1 MAFGLKSFGFK
12 GRAGAPENLPEN
24 VRQAL
29 ESWRASPAP
38 ALDEPHFHTRYVVI
52 DVATTGPRAEE
63 NELRGISAVG
73 LQTGAIVAAD
83 AFALDLSGADAE
95 DSAPQGDLTIETR
108 SGPSLRG
115 AVDSQ
120 LMAFLAYAAKA
131 PLVTYHAPFVGGFL
145 QHAYKA
151 RLAVDFQP
159 QWIDLAWLLPS
170 LFKDKSPTV
179 RPLDDWLEIFAI
191 DSGGRRDTMTN
202 TLMLARLFQMLLVRA
217 NDQEI
222 LTAGKLIEES
232 KSASFLRRT
241 H

>member
-12 GRAGAPENLPEN
+12 GRPGAPENLPEN

-38 ALDEPHFHTRYVVI
+38 ALAEPHFHTRYVVI
-52 DVATTGPRAEE
+52 DVATIGPRAEQDG
-63 NELRGISAVG
+63 LLGISAVG
-73 LQTGAIVAAD
+73 LQVGSIAAAD
-83 AFALDLSGADAE
+83 AFALDFSAD
-95 DSAPQGDLTIETR
+95 DPT
-108 SGPSLRG
+108 
-115 AVDSQ
+115 VDSQ
-120 LMAFLAYAAKA
+120 LAAFLTYAAKA

-145 QHAYKA
+145 QHVYRE

-170 LFKDKSPTV
+170 LFNDKSPTV
-179 RPLDDWLEIFAI
+179 QPLDEWLELLAI

-217 NDQEI
+217 NDQKI
-222 LTAGKLIEES
+222 LTAGNLIEES

>member
-12 GRAGAPENLPEN
+12 GRPGAPENLPDN

-52 DVATTGPRAEE
+52 DVATIGPRAEQDG
-63 NELRGISAVG
+63 LLGISAVG
-73 LQTGAIVAAD
+73 LQVGSIAAAD
-83 AFALDLSGADAE
+83 AFALDFSAD
-95 DSAPQGDLTIETR
+95 DPT
-108 SGPSLRG
+108 
-115 AVDSQ
+115 VDSQ
-120 LMAFLAYAAKA
+120 LAAFLTYAAKA

-145 QHAYKA
+145 QHVYRE

-170 LFKDKSPTV
+170 LFNDKSPTV
-179 RPLDDWLEIFAI
+179 QPLDEWLELLAI

-217 NDQEI
+217 NDQKI
-222 LTAGKLIEES
+222 LTAGNLIEES

>member
-12 GRAGAPENLPEN
+12 GRAGAPANLPEN
-24 VRQAL
+24 VKQAL

-52 DVATTGPRAEE
+52 DVATTGPRTEE
-63 NELRGISAVG
+63 DDLLGISAVG
-73 LQTGAIVAAD
+73 LQAGAVVATD
-83 AFALDLSGADAE
+83 AFALDFSVD
-95 DSAPQGDLTIETR
+95 DPT
-108 SGPSLRG
+108 
-115 AVDSQ
+115 VDSQ
-120 LMAFLAYAAKA
+120 LAAFLTYAAKA
-131 PLVTYHAPFVGGFL
+131 PLVTYHAPFVNGFL
-145 QHAYKA
+145 QHAFRE

-179 RPLDDWLEIFAI
+179 RPLDDWLEILAI

>member
-12 GRAGAPENLPEN
+12 GRAGAPANLPDS

-29 ESWRASPAP
+29 ESWRARPAP
-38 ALDEPHFHTRYVVI
+38 ALDGPHFHTRYVVI
-52 DVATTGPRAEE
+52 DVATSGPRAEE
-63 NELRGISAVG
+63 DGLLGISAVG
-73 LQTGAIVAAD
+73 LQIGSIAAAD
-83 AFALDLSGADAE
+83 AFALDFAAD
-95 DSAPQGDLTIETR
+95 DP
-108 SGPSLRG
+108 

-120 LMAFLAYAAKA
+120 LAAFLTYAAKA

-145 QHAYKA
+145 QHVYRE

-179 RPLDDWLEIFAI
+179 RPLDEWLEIFAI

-222 LTAGKLIEES
+222 LTAGNLIEES

>member
-1 MAFGLKSFGFK
+1 MAFGLKNFGFK
-12 GRAGAPENLPEN
+12 GRAGAPENLSEN

-38 ALDEPHFHTRYVVI
+38 ALDAPHFHTRYVVI
-52 DVATTGPRAEE
+52 DVATTGQRAEE
-63 NELRGISAVG
+63 DGLLGISAVG
-73 LQTGAIVAAD
+73 LQAGAVVAAD
-83 AFALDLSGADAE
+83 AFALDLSSEESDEA
-95 DSAPQGDLTIETR
+95 
-108 SGPSLRG
+108 

-131 PLVTYHAPFVGGFL
+131 PLVTYHAPFVNGFL
-145 QHAYKA
+145 QRVFRE

-170 LFKDKSPTV
+170 LFKDKSPTP
-179 RPLDDWLEIFAI
+179 RPLDEWLELLAI

-222 LTAGKLIEES
+222 LNAGKLIEES

>member
-12 GRAGAPENLPEN
+12 ARAGSPANLPDN

-52 DVATTGPRAEE
+52 DVATTGSRAEE
-63 NELRGISAVG
+63 DGLLGISAVG
-73 LQTGAIVAAD
+73 LQAGAVVAAD
-83 AFALDLSGADAE
+83 AFALDLSSEESDDA
-95 DSAPQGDLTIETR
+95 
-108 SGPSLRG
+108 

-120 LMAFLAYAAKA
+120 LTAFLTYAAKA
-131 PLVTYHAPFVGGFL
+131 PLVTYHAPFVSGFL
-145 QHAYKA
+145 QPVYRE
-151 RLAVDFQP
+151 RLAVNFQP

-170 LFKDKSPTV
+170 LFKNKSPTV
-179 RPLDDWLEIFAI
+179 RPLDDWLEILAI

-217 NDQEI
+217 NEQEI

-232 KSASFLRRT
+232 KSASFLRRN

>member
-12 GRAGAPENLPEN
+12 GRAGTPENLPEN

-52 DVATTGPRAEE
+52 DVATSGPRAEE
-63 NELRGISAVG
+63 DGLLGISAVG
-73 LQTGAIVAAD
+73 LQIGSIAAAD
-83 AFALDLSGADAE
+83 AFALDFAAD
-95 DSAPQGDLTIETR
+95 DPT
-108 SGPSLRG
+108 
-115 AVDSQ
+115 VDSQ
-120 LMAFLAYAAKA
+120 LAAFLTYAAKA

-145 QHAYKA
+145 QHVYRE

-179 RPLDDWLEIFAI
+179 RPLDEWLEIFAI

-222 LTAGKLIEES
+222 LTAGNLIEES

>member
-52 DVATTGPRAEE
+52 DVATIGPRAEQDG
-63 NELRGISAVG
+63 LLGISAVG
-73 LQTGAIVAAD
+73 LQVGSIAATD
-83 AFALDLSGADAE
+83 AFALDFSAD
-95 DSAPQGDLTIETR
+95 DPT
-108 SGPSLRG
+108 
-115 AVDSQ
+115 VDSQ
-120 LMAFLAYAAKA
+120 LAAFLTYAAKA

-145 QHAYKA
+145 QHVYRE

-170 LFKDKSPTV
+170 LFNDKSPTV
-179 RPLDDWLEIFAI
+179 QPLDEWLELLAI

-217 NDQEI
+217 NDQKI
-222 LTAGKLIEES
+222 LTAGNLIEES

>member
-52 DVATTGPRAEE
+52 DVATSGPRTEE
-63 NELRGISAVG
+63 DDLLGISAVG
-73 LQTGAIVAAD
+73 LQVGSIAAAD
-83 AFALDLSGADAE
+83 AFALDFSAD
-95 DSAPQGDLTIETR
+95 DP
-108 SGPSLRG
+108 

-120 LMAFLAYAAKA
+120 LAAFLTYAAKA

-145 QHAYKA
+145 QHVYRE

-179 RPLDDWLEIFAI
+179 RPLDEWLELLAI

-217 NDQEI
+217 NEQEI

>member
-12 GRAGAPENLPEN
+12 GRAGAPANLPDS

-29 ESWRASPAP
+29 ESWRASSAP

-52 DVATTGPRAEE
+52 DVATSGPRAEE
-63 NELRGISAVG
+63 DGLLGISAVG
-73 LQTGAIVAAD
+73 LQVGSIAAAD
-83 AFALDLSGADAE
+83 AFALDFSAD
-95 DSAPQGDLTIETR
+95 DPT
-108 SGPSLRG
+108 
-115 AVDSQ
+115 VDSQ
-120 LMAFLAYAAKA
+120 LAAFLTYAAKA

-145 QHAYKA
+145 QHVYRE

-179 RPLDDWLEIFAI
+179 GPLDEWLEILAI

-222 LTAGKLIEES
+222 LTAGNLIEES

>member
-1 MAFGLKSFGFK
+1 MAFGLKTFGFK
-12 GRAGAPENLPEN
+12 GRAGAPENLSES

-52 DVATTGPRAEE
+52 DVATSGPRAEE
-63 NELRGISAVG
+63 DGLLGISAVG
-73 LQTGAIVAAD
+73 LQVGSIAAAD
-83 AFALDLSGADAE
+83 AFALDFAAD
-95 DSAPQGDLTIETR
+95 DP
-108 SGPSLRG
+108 

-120 LMAFLAYAAKA
+120 LAAFLTYAAKA

-145 QHAYKA
+145 QHVYRE

-179 RPLDDWLEIFAI
+179 RPLDEWLEIFAI

-222 LTAGKLIEES
+222 LTAGNLIEES

>member
-12 GRAGAPENLPEN
+12 GRPGAPENLPEN

-52 DVATTGPRAEE
+52 DVATIGPRAEQDG
-63 NELRGISAVG
+63 LLGISAVG
-73 LQTGAIVAAD
+73 LQVGSVAAAD
-83 AFALDLSGADAE
+83 AFALDFSAD
-95 DSAPQGDLTIETR
+95 DPT
-108 SGPSLRG
+108 
-115 AVDSQ
+115 VDSQ
-120 LMAFLAYAAKA
+120 LAAFLTYAAKA

-145 QHAYKA
+145 QHVYRE

-170 LFKDKSPTV
+170 LFNDKSPTV
-179 RPLDDWLEIFAI
+179 QPLDEWLELLAI

-217 NDQEI
+217 NDQKI
-222 LTAGKLIEES
+222 LTAGNLIEES

>member
-52 DVATTGPRAEE
+52 DVATIGPRAEQDG
-63 NELRGISAVG
+63 LLGISAVG
-73 LQTGAIVAAD
+73 LQVGSIAAAD
-83 AFALDLSGADAE
+83 AFALDISAD
-95 DSAPQGDLTIETR
+95 DPT
-108 SGPSLRG
+108 
-115 AVDSQ
+115 VDSQ
-120 LMAFLAYAAKA
+120 LAAFLTYAAKA
-131 PLVTYHAPFVGGFL
+131 PLVTYHAPYVGGFL
-145 QHAYKA
+145 QHVYRE

-170 LFKDKSPTV
+170 LFNEKSPTV
-179 RPLDDWLEIFAI
+179 RPLDEWLELLAI

-217 NDQEI
+217 NDQKI
-222 LTAGKLIEES
+222 LTAGNLIEES

>member
-12 GRAGAPENLPEN
+12 GRAGSPANLPDN

-38 ALDEPHFHTRYVVI
+38 ALDEPHFHMRYVVI
-52 DVATTGPRAEE
+52 DVATTGSRAEE
-63 NELRGISAVG
+63 DGLLGISAVG
-73 LQTGAIVAAD
+73 LQAGAVVAAD
-83 AFALDLSGADAE
+83 AFALDLSSEESDDA
-95 DSAPQGDLTIETR
+95 
-108 SGPSLRG
+108 

-120 LMAFLAYAAKA
+120 LTAFLTYAAKA
-131 PLVTYHAPFVGGFL
+131 PLVTYHAPFVSGFL
-145 QHAYKA
+145 QPVYRE
-151 RLAVDFQP
+151 RLAVNFQP

-170 LFKDKSPTV
+170 LFKNKSPTV
-179 RPLDDWLEIFAI
+179 RPLDDWLEILAI

-217 NDQEI
+217 NEQEI

-232 KSASFLRRT
+232 KSASFLRRN

>member
-52 DVATTGPRAEE
+52 DVATIGPRAEQDG
-63 NELRGISAVG
+63 LLGISAVG
-73 LQTGAIVAAD
+73 LQVGSIAAAD
-83 AFALDLSGADAE
+83 AFALDFSAD
-95 DSAPQGDLTIETR
+95 DPT
-108 SGPSLRG
+108 
-115 AVDSQ
+115 VDSQ
-120 LMAFLAYAAKA
+120 LAAFLTYAAKA

-145 QHAYKA
+145 QHVYRE

-170 LFKDKSPTV
+170 LFNDKSPTV
-179 RPLDDWLEIFAI
+179 RPLDEWLELLAI

-202 TLMLARLFQMLLVRA
+202 TLMLARSFQMLLVRA
-217 NDQEI
+217 NDQKI
-222 LTAGKLIEES
+222 LTAGNLIEES

>member
-29 ESWRASPAP
+29 ESWRASSAP

-52 DVATTGPRAEE
+52 DVATSGPRAEE
-63 NELRGISAVG
+63 DGLLGISAVG
-73 LQTGAIVAAD
+73 LQIGSIAAAD
-83 AFALDLSGADAE
+83 AFALDFAAD
-95 DSAPQGDLTIETR
+95 DP
-108 SGPSLRG
+108 

-120 LMAFLAYAAKA
+120 LAAFLTYAAKA

-145 QHAYKA
+145 QHVYRE

-170 LFKDKSPTV
+170 LFNDKSPTV
-179 RPLDDWLEIFAI
+179 RPLDEWLELLAI

-222 LTAGKLIEES
+222 LTAGNLIEES

>member
-1 MAFGLKSFGFK
+1 MAFGLKNFGFK

-52 DVATTGPRAEE
+52 DVATTGQRAEE
-63 NELRGISAVG
+63 DGLLGISAVG
-73 LQTGAIVAAD
+73 LQAGAVVAAD
-83 AFALDLSGADAE
+83 AFALDLSGEESDEAV
-95 DSAPQGDLTIETR
+95 
-108 SGPSLRG
+108 
-115 AVDSQ
+115 VDSQ

-131 PLVTYHAPFVGGFL
+131 PLVTYHAPFVNGFL
-145 QHAYKA
+145 QRVFRE

-170 LFKDKSPTV
+170 LFKDKSPTP
-179 RPLDDWLEIFAI
+179 RPLDDWLELLAI

-222 LTAGKLIEES
+222 LNAAKLIEES
-232 KSASFLRRT
+232 KSTSFLRRT

>member
-12 GRAGAPENLPEN
+12 GRAGAPANLPDS

-52 DVATTGPRAEE
+52 DVATSGPRAEE
-63 NELRGISAVG
+63 DGLLGISAVG
-73 LQTGAIVAAD
+73 LQVGSIAAAD
-83 AFALDLSGADAE
+83 AFALDFAAD
-95 DSAPQGDLTIETR
+95 DPT
-108 SGPSLRG
+108 
-115 AVDSQ
+115 VNSQ
-120 LMAFLAYAAKA
+120 LAAFLTYAAKA

-145 QHAYKA
+145 QHVYRE

-179 RPLDDWLEIFAI
+179 RPLDEWLEILAI

-222 LTAGKLIEES
+222 LTAGNLIEES

>member
-1 MAFGLKSFGFK
+1 MAFGLKNFGFK

-38 ALDEPHFHTRYVVI
+38 ALDEPHFHTRYLVI
-52 DVATTGPRAEE
+52 DVATTGQRAEE
-63 NELRGISAVG
+63 DGLLGISAVG
-73 LQTGAIVAAD
+73 LQAGTVVAAD
-83 AFALDLSGADAE
+83 AFALDLSSEEPDEA
-95 DSAPQGDLTIETR
+95 
-108 SGPSLRG
+108 

-131 PLVTYHAPFVGGFL
+131 PLVTYHAPFVSGFL
-145 QHAYKA
+145 QRVFRE

-170 LFKDKSPTV
+170 LFKDKSPTP
-179 RPLDDWLEIFAI
+179 RPLDEWLELMAI

-222 LTAGKLIEES
+222 LTAAKLIEES

>member
-24 VRQAL
+24 VLQAL

-52 DVATTGPRAEE
+52 DVATIGPRAEQDG
-63 NELRGISAVG
+63 LLGISAVG
-73 LQTGAIVAAD
+73 LQVGSVAAAD
-83 AFALDLSGADAE
+83 AFALDFSAD
-95 DSAPQGDLTIETR
+95 DPT
-108 SGPSLRG
+108 
-115 AVDSQ
+115 VDSQ
-120 LMAFLAYAAKA
+120 LAAFLTYAAKA

-145 QHAYKA
+145 QHVYRE

-170 LFKDKSPTV
+170 LFNDKSPTV
-179 RPLDDWLEIFAI
+179 RPLDEWLELLAI

-217 NDQEI
+217 NDQKI
-222 LTAGKLIEES
+222 LTAGNLIEES

>member
-52 DVATTGPRAEE
+52 DVATIGPRAEQDG
-63 NELRGISAVG
+63 LLGISAVG
-73 LQTGAIVAAD
+73 LQVGSIAATD
-83 AFALDLSGADAE
+83 AFALDFSAD
-95 DSAPQGDLTIETR
+95 DP
-108 SGPSLRG
+108 

-120 LMAFLAYAAKA
+120 LAAFLTYAAKA

-145 QHAYKA
+145 QHVYRE

-170 LFKDKSPTV
+170 LFNDKSPTV
-179 RPLDDWLEIFAI
+179 RPLDEWLELLAI

-217 NDQEI
+217 NDQKI
-222 LTAGKLIEES
+222 LTAGNLIEES

>member
-12 GRAGAPENLPEN
+12 GRPGAPENLPEN

-52 DVATTGPRAEE
+52 DVATIGPRAEQDG
-63 NELRGISAVG
+63 LLGISAVG
-73 LQTGAIVAAD
+73 LQVGSIAAAD
-83 AFALDLSGADAE
+83 AFALDFSAD
-95 DSAPQGDLTIETR
+95 DPT
-108 SGPSLRG
+108 
-115 AVDSQ
+115 VDSQ
-120 LMAFLAYAAKA
+120 LAAFLTYAAKA

-145 QHAYKA
+145 QHVYRE

-170 LFKDKSPTV
+170 LFNDKSPTV
-179 RPLDDWLEIFAI
+179 QPLDEWLELLAI

-217 NDQEI
+217 NDQKI
-222 LTAGKLIEES
+222 LTAGNLIEES

>member
-12 GRAGAPENLPEN
+12 GRPGAPENLPEN

-52 DVATTGPRAEE
+52 DVATIGPRAEQDG
-63 NELRGISAVG
+63 LLGISAVG
-73 LQTGAIVAAD
+73 LQVGSIAAAD
-83 AFALDLSGADAE
+83 AFALDISAD
-95 DSAPQGDLTIETR
+95 DPT
-108 SGPSLRG
+108 
-115 AVDSQ
+115 VDSQ
-120 LMAFLAYAAKA
+120 LAAFLTYAAKA

-145 QHAYKA
+145 QHVYRE

-170 LFKDKSPTV
+170 LFNDKSPTV
-179 RPLDDWLEIFAI
+179 QPLDEWLELLAI

-217 NDQEI
+217 NDQKI
-222 LTAGKLIEES
+222 LTAGNLIEES